1 MNKHINHFPC
11 HICPFY
17 ADSFLG
23 GFIVLIRL
31 YFLCH
36 SGPCFGSGQQL
47 GVGWMVDKTGY
58 DIKCGLINA
67 TGYTIIINGS
77 STTEPSF
84 RLKPIP
90 TKFKNILLNG
100 IDRCFKIEIISER
113 ILGTL
118 ALGGVSKLTVTVR
131 AGGRLPKSSKI
142 VIPAEM
148 SKIAQK

>member
-1 MNKHINHFPC
+1 MYKEFLFSFAFLMVRSFSLFFRIIINYFNLFLIILNKHINHFPC

-47 GVGWMVDKTGY
+47 GGGWMVDKTGY

-77 STTEPSF
+77 STTEPSL

-90 TKFKNILLNG
+90 TKFKNIFAVDLIYVL
-100 IDRCFKIEIISER
+100 
-113 ILGTL
+113 
-118 ALGGVSKLTVTVR
+118 
-131 AGGRLPKSSKI
+131 KSD
-142 VIPAEM
+142 
-148 SKIAQK
+148 